1 MRWWCPVLL
10 SMRKVFV
17 LKDPRGPIF
26 KSLSSRKVLALEDQF
41 TSPCPR
47 GPIYKSLSSNV
58 RVLILGFQVLVLR
71 PQVLCPC
78 PRALS
83 PCPFPCPQV
92 LENITMV
99 SSWLTQHTGS
109 VSGLEASAGV
119 WLTATES
126 GDQLWALVAWL

>member
-1 MRWWCPVLL
+1 MSVEYEVVVSSVVVHEESLCPQ
-10 SMRKVFV
+10 
-17 LKDPRGPIF
+17 G
-26 KSLSSRKVLALEDQF
+26 SSR
-41 TSPCPR
+41 T
-47 GPIYKSLSSNV
+47 N
-58 RVLILGFQVLVLR
+58 FQVLVLR